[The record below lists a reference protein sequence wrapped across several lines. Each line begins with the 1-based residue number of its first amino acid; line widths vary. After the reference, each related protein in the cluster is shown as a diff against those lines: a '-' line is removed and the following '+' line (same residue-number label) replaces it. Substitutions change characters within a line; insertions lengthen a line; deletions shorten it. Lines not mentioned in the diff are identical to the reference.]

1 MENTFSVTRI
11 YADAN
16 GESHFE
22 NMSIALKNYGAI
34 GNLSAPWKVNGI
46 IFREVDAAYDYD
58 FHTAPQKQ
66 FIILLEG
73 SIEIE
78 TSLGEIRLFGAGEV
92 LLLEDTTGKGHRTKN
107 LLKEK
112 RRSVFITF

>member
-1 MENTFSVTRI
+1 MENNFSVTRI

-22 NMSIALKNYGAI
+22 NMSIALTDHGGI
-34 GNLSAPWKVNGI
+34 GSLSALWKVNGLM
-46 IFREVDAAYDYD
+46 FREVDAAYNYD

-73 SIEIE
+73 SIQIE
-78 TSLGEIRLFGAGEV
+78 TSLGEIRLFGAGDI
-92 LLLEDTTGKGHRTKN
+92 LLVEDTAGKGHRTKN
-107 LLKEK
+107 LQKEK
-112 RRSVFITF
+112 RRSVFIKL